1 MKRKS
6 TRKNKRRVRKE
17 YSKRNI
23 SRKKGGGGKKGGSDS
38 KRITKIALLI
48 PIYPKDYEHIYRILN
63 KLKDNDI
70 HINVYCIFSNKEEY
84 ELFSMKDS
92 ITNIIAENVP
102 NDKSVIQYKKLYG
115 LKHMIDT
122 PYEYIISCDSETDII
137 PENFTEENI
146 LSKVKDIFEQK
157 KIYGINSPNPDFKDI
172 MNACAN
178 VFTGE
183 EKARITSATRDLKLY
198 TFWYNVPV
206 YRREDI
212 SGFLEK
218 IKFGTLQLTFYT
230 FDALMYDYY
239 LIATQQFEVI
249 DLSYYAYDVGHGLYV
264 DNIENVKK
272 IKELGFGFGSVL
284 GKQWRDK
291 KDILQ
296 EQKVFLLI
304 NTDREY

>member
-1 MKRKS
+1 MS
-6 TRKNKRRVRKE
+6 TN
-17 YSKRNI
+17 
-23 SRKKGGGGKKGGSDS
+23 KGGSDS
-38 KRITKIALLI
+38 KCITKIALLI
-48 PIYPKDYEHIYRILN
+48 PTHPKHYGYIYRILN
-63 KLKDNDI
+63 KLKGNNIYID
-70 HINVYCIFSNKEEY
+70 VYCIFSSKEEY
-84 ELFSMKDS
+84 EVFGMKDS
-92 ITNIIAENVP
+92 ITHIIAENIP
-102 NDKSVIQYKKLYG
+102 IHASIIQYKKLYG
-115 LKHMIDT
+115 LRHMINT
-122 PYEYIISCDSETDII
+122 QYEYIISCDSEIDII

-157 KIYGINSPNPDFKDI
+157 KIYGINAINPLFKDI

-183 EKARITSATRDLKLY
+183 ENARIKSATRDLKLY

-212 SGFLEK
+212 EGFLEK
-218 IKFGTLQLTFYT
+218 INFGTLQLTFHT

-249 DLSYYAYDVGHGLYV
+249 DVSNFAYDVGHGIYV
-264 DNIENVKK
+264 DNIEKVKK

-304 NTDREY
+304 NIDREH